1 MKKHLFFLL
10 LVFSSFVFSQDYPP
24 RKKLGF
30 FTTLDAGVG
39 FDLASIVRNSQAKT
53 DYELSQVP
61 PGKYNYGF
69 SSQVGYQPISWFA
82 LAGGLRYSYID
93 PNYHLLYFTIQ
104 PYFFVNDKTDDD
116 FFFISAKYGNKI
128 NQTAAKNAG
137 FIGLSLGKI
146 EPMTNNL
153 GQYFSVNLENQVLD
167 GEGTFFVGL
176 TYGLIL
182 FSNKR
187 Y

>member
-10 LVFSSFVFSQDYPP
+10 LVFSTFVFSQDYPP

-39 FDLASIVRNSQAKT
+39 FDLASLIRNRQAKT
-53 DYELSQVP
+53 DYEVSQVP
-61 PGKYNYGF
+61 PGRYNYGF

-82 LAGGLRYSYID
+82 VAGGLRYSYID

-104 PYFFVNDKTDDD
+104 PYFFISDKTDDD
-116 FFFISAKYGNKI
+116 FLFISAKYGNKI
-128 NQTAAKNAG
+128 NHTAAKNAG
-137 FIGLSLGKI
+137 FIGISLGKM
-146 EPMTNNL
+146 EALTNNL
-153 GQYFSVNLENQVLD
+153 GQYFSVNLEDQVLD

-176 TYGLIL
+176 TYGLML

-187 Y
+187 D